1 MQFFDCLLLLPPASA
16 GVGNLSTAFACF
28 RQAEAKNLHPT
39 FLRRFFS
46 PARFF
51 ACFFACQLTIKKT
64 SRNAKYLG
72 IGTDPTQNPHRTLP
86 SPKIKNCC
94 QSHTKTPSHY
104 FCYVLLC
111 TYLSHS
117 KEYESTLYG
126 TYNCVFCYVNKTPKT
141 GLGQNPSL
149 SEGRGGHELQID
161 TQYARVGTVPASR
174 QRSPPADHE
183 KRWKNTR
190 SAMVSME
197 FPGSPSSDGNNIK
210 WQPSP

>member
-1 MQFFDCLLLLPPASA
+1 MSLEAVTRCKEDQRRSWEDTLMCEVTIGGRTSQSTFTPHEI
-16 GVGNLSTAFACF
+16 LSG
-28 RQAEAKNLHPT
+28 
-39 FLRRFFS
+39 
-46 PARFF
+46 
-51 ACFFACQLTIKKT
+51 
-64 SRNAKYLG
+64 G
-72 IGTDPTQNPHRTLP
+72 IGEEMPAMYPVADRV
-86 SPKIKNCC
+86 SPRFPNCC
-94 QSHTKTPSHY
+94 VRWETEQDRR
-104 FCYVLLC
+104 
-111 TYLSHS
+111 SHS

-197 FPGSPSSDGNNIK
+197 FPGSTSSDGNNIK

>member
-1 MQFFDCLLLLPPASA
+1 MSYRYSGRILKPVRKRSA
-16 GVGNLSTAFACF
+16 PFVNGGGSQT
-28 RQAEAKNLHPT
+28 
-39 FLRRFFS
+39 
-46 PARFF
+46 
-51 ACFFACQLTIKKT
+51 
-64 SRNAKYLG
+64 
-72 IGTDPTQNPHRTLP
+72 GTY
-86 SPKIKNCC
+86 I
-94 QSHTKTPSHY
+94 
-104 FCYVLLC
+104 
-111 TYLSHS
+111 SHS

-197 FPGSPSSDGNNIK
+197 FPGSPLLDGNNIK
-210 WQPSP
+210 VNGNLPLHLWKVPVKFGGVSMR